1 MLPYRPSLLF
11 SLRHHHIRSPRSH
24 LTPTPTITLT
34 LTLTL
39 TLTTHTRAR
48 THLQAADPLH
58 LPIASSLQQQAAQ
71 LRAVGSLQAADA
83 LALQAAQLQAAA
95 ARGVGATD
103 LPSDLDLPSHLP
115 SEREL
120 VAALSDAL
128 LPSVPR

>member
-1 MLPYRPSLLF
+1 L
-11 SLRHHHIRSPRSH
+11 
-24 LTPTPTITLT
+24 
-34 LTLTL
+34 
-39 TLTTHTRAR
+39 
-48 THLQAADPLH
+48 
-58 LPIASSLQQQAAQ
+58 QAAQ
-71 LRAVGSLQAADA
+71 LRAAGSLQAADE

-95 ARGVGATD
+95 ARGVAD